1 MTKNQK
7 RLTPNQSLEY
17 IREIGGDEHA
27 YLYETKVLKKK
38 SIVINENTWYKL
50 IRVRDKINLR
60 DCKGFKRL
68 KSMDQLITY
77 LCEIYDKKGGR

>member
-38 SIVINENTWYKL
+38 SIVINENT
-50 IRVRDKINLR
+50 
-60 DCKGFKRL
+60 
-68 KSMDQLITY
+68 
-77 LCEIYDKKGGR
+77 